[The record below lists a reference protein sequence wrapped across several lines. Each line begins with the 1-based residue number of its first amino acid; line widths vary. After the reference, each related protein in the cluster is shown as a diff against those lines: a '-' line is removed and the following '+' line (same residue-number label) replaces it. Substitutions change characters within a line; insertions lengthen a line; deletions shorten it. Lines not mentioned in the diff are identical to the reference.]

1 MFLSYLASLAKWVS
15 VWLRT
20 KWLWVPVLLQSLKD
34 NFSHNILDVSYFMKF
49 GTVVNSVQLSLMMT
63 IISFVFATCNLSDPT
78 WNQYVKCIE
87 FHDI

>member
-1 MFLSYLASLAKWVS
+1 
-15 VWLRT
+15 
-20 KWLWVPVLLQSLKD
+20 
-34 NFSHNILDVSYFMKF
+34 MKF